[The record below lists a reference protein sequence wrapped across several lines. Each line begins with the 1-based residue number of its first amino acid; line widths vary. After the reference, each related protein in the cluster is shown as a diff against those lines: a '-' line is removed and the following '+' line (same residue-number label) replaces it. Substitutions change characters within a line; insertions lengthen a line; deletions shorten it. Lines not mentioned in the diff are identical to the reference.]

1 MQRKN
6 PKRRKKL
13 REKEHSAA
21 KNLTNQNSKLT
32 QKEPTP
38 EPELIPLFA
47 AESRKEKKVSAF
59 SFFRKK
65 DERYKIVTV
74 AKAQA
79 NPHFWLV
86 VGNAY
91 EEQAARVLQR
101 AWRLKKSKS
110 FTCKTGK
117 SSTRKYTETLTGPL
131 NMGFMKEAFGPKANE
146 YATLIN
152 EGRWSELDFLDE
164 DFVRDIYKAF
174 RKEKIN
180 ESELGTALDMFMACE
195 LFKKDGSSIKQHQ
208 FFDGKGPYHPESIP
222 YATKEKIL
230 DFKNRLQKVSENQRC
245 YFSIDLPR
253 AFEFNFFETLL
264 DPYQIV
270 DIRSRPYFGPV
281 IKQFLKKFQAN
292 ETNMFLSILLYW
304 VINFQINN
312 QSVLLPI
319 ILLIFNLIKENEL
332 KQKAELYYAVDMLIK
347 TNDAD
352 AKKRIYSFICDNK
365 RLFPEFS
372 KLNRIESNSVMAF
385 IIAMR
390 TKESFPFIAINPNY
404 DENNPHSPLLCMII
418 TPSSVLNKLQIAMHG
433 IEHATKI
440 VNNAGQIPIR
450 RIRQM
455 DENPKGYNLR
465 RQSRP
470 IEAPHPDL
478 KPIPKVHGLQMS
490 LFAARTHDYYHC
502 WRNGSN
508 QYKVMFRHLRQLL
521 ESEKEHDMS
530 KAIWI
535 LTDMDISLTRRRL
548 AANKD
553 CIDELFCNFF
563 KNLMNRIS
571 KASFWSKTDR
581 YDDNL
586 LIIADMIRDRDEW
599 KEMTGLFPEDII
611 HKIAPNSTV
620 SVTYS
625 EMENIILSEGTDKP
639 IPFYILAYR
648 LREFKDSLTLCHQ
661 IDTLVGLDKIFFWNQ
676 NSGLCLDSH
685 YTHKT
690 KHIRIEDIPAKEL
703 YSALDGI
710 ASTQLKLSAHKSPP
724 KGICM

>member
-6 PKRRKKL
+6 PKRRRKL
-13 REKEHSAA
+13 REKEHSVA
-21 KNLTNQNSKLT
+21 KNSTNQNSHLT
-32 QKEPTP
+32 QQETTLDPDP
-38 EPELIPLFA
+38 FFA
-47 AESRKEKKVSAF
+47 AESGQKKKVSAF

-86 VGNAY
+86 VENAY

-110 FTCKTGK
+110 CTRKTDK
-117 SSTRKYTETLTGPL
+117 SSTRKYSETLTGPL
-131 NMGFMKEAFGPKANE
+131 TIGFMKEAFGPKANE

-152 EGRWSELDFLDE
+152 KGLWSELDFLDE

-195 LFKKDGSSIKQHQ
+195 LFKKEGSSIRQHQ

-222 YATKEKIL
+222 YANKEKIL

-245 YFSIDLPR
+245 YFSIDVPL

-264 DPYQIV
+264 NPYQLV
-270 DIRSRPYFGPV
+270 DIRSKSYFGPV
-281 IKQFLKKFQAN
+281 IKQFIKKFQAN
-292 ETNMFLSILLYW
+292 ETNVFLSILLYL
-304 VINFQINN
+304 VINVQINN

-319 ILLIFNLIKENEL
+319 ILFILNVIKENEL

-365 RLFPEFS
+365 HLFPKFS
-372 KLNRIESNSVMAF
+372 NLTTIESNSVMAF
-385 IIAMR
+385 IVAIR
-390 TKESFPFIAINPNY
+390 TKESFPFIEMNPDY
-404 DENNPHSPLLCMII
+404 DENDPHSPLLCMII
-418 TPSSVLNKLQIAMHG
+418 TPSCVLNKLQIAMHG
-433 IEHATKI
+433 IEHATKV

-455 DENPKGYNLR
+455 DENPKFYNLR

-478 KPIPKVHGLQMS
+478 NPTPKVHDLHMS

-508 QYKVMFRHLRQLL
+508 QYKVMFRHLRQLF

-530 KAIWI
+530 KAIWTLI
-535 LTDMDISLTRRRL
+535 DMDISLTRRRL
-548 AANKD
+548 VANKE
-553 CIDELFCNFF
+553 CIDELFCIFF
-563 KNLMNRIS
+563 KSLINRIS
-571 KASFWSKTDR
+571 KSSFWSKTDR

-586 LIIADMIRDRDEW
+586 LIIADMIMNRDKW
-599 KEMTGLFPEDII
+599 KEMTGLFSEDII

-620 SVTYS
+620 SATYNA
-625 EMENIILSEGTDKP
+625 MEHIILSEGTDKP
-639 IPFYILAYR
+639 MSFYILAYR
-648 LREFKDSLTLCHQ
+648 LREFADGLTLCHQ
-661 IDTLVGLDKIFFWNQ
+661 IDTLVGLDEIFLWNQ
-676 NSGLCLDSH
+676 NSGLCLDAR
-685 YTHKT
+685 YTQKT
-690 KHIRIEDIPAKEL
+690 KHIRIEDIPTKEL
-703 YSALDGI
+703 YSVLDAIASPQLKSSSADKSPRDGI
-710 ASTQLKLSAHKSPP
+710 R
-724 KGICM
+724 I